1 MYCIQVLSCAL
12 VFVFAFVFAP
22 TIHAFD
28 TYLKIV
34 YIYRLKVIDTMSL
47 LRQYAHTSSYNHV
60 GHKIGVIKMDTA
72 GISKTQ
78 AEAMQLDKVQ
88 HNEMQARVI
97 RTTYDD
103 MSGVDKLVLLTLLG
117 YYNMTNG
124 LCCPSIKTVAK
135 VAGISDRTV
144 IRSVQ
149 SLKEVGYLDYTKG
162 SNGMANN
169 YFLKLDKVLALKG
182 KY

>member
-1 MYCIQVLSCAL
+1 
-12 VFVFAFVFAP
+12 
-22 TIHAFD
+22 
-28 TYLKIV
+28 
-34 YIYRLKVIDTMSL
+34 
-47 LRQYAHTSSYNHV
+47 
-60 GHKIGVIKMDTA
+60 MDTA

-117 YYNMTNG
+117 YYNMTDG
-124 LCCPSIKTVAK
+124 LCCPSVKTVAK
-135 VAGISDRTV
+135 VAGVCDRTV

-149 SLKEVGYLDYTKG
+149 SLKEDGYLDYAKG
-162 SNGMANN
+162 SNGALNK
-169 YFLKLDKVLALKG
+169 YFLKLDKILKPVS
-182 KY
+182 KWLQY